1 MKKDLWVVVR
11 KYVLFLAIG
20 LLLLLAVWVMLAPAD
35 TRLGNVVKLVY
46 VHGALVWSGLFAF
59 TLAGVLG
66 AVALVVRYVFGAP
79 ARAAAWYRG
88 TRAGGQAALMVWL
101 IYALSAVL
109 VTGLTWGV
117 WLAWGEPRVRVTAMI
132 LAAAVALAVVVHLVD
147 QRDLTAVANVAMG
160 IAPWVAVSQVETIRH
175 PVNPIGGSGS
185 ASMQGFYLLIVLTVA
200 ALAMALAAWL
210 WAGKELGIRE
220 DFEEK
225 G

>member
-79 ARAAAWYRG
+79 ARAAVWYRG
-88 TRAGGQAALMVWL
+88 TRAGG
-101 IYALSAVL
+101 
-109 VTGLTWGV
+109 
-117 WLAWGEPRVRVTAMI
+117 
-132 LAAAVALAVVVHLVD
+132 
-147 QRDLTAVANVAMG
+147 
-160 IAPWVAVSQVETIRH
+160 
-175 PVNPIGGSGS
+175 
-185 ASMQGFYLLIVLTVA
+185 
-200 ALAMALAAWL
+200 
-210 WAGKELGIRE
+210 
-220 DFEEK
+220 
-225 G
+225 